1 MKNLLFIAFLLSGC
15 TSFLLSG
22 CVSSSFKSS
31 VEPNAINIGMPES
44 EFVKKYG
51 SFGEKLYYTATE
63 MNSFLWILN
72 TGSKA
77 VWLSGNAFSGGTQTI
92 RHHTMV
98 ISFDD
103 NKVSKVSP
111 SYMDGY
117 KKRMKAERYKAIY
130 WLRKSLETCKSYLS
144 NQDRG
149 RYGYIVAEILNS
161 WIYSPDVFKSIN
173 QYSNRNNSI
182 FYSSQGESRCNDAF
196 AVFEKLSNELAQ
208 RNKQN
213 N

>member
-1 MKNLLFIAFLLSGC
+1 MKNSIIIAFLLSGC
-15 TSFLLSG
+15 ISLFLSG

-51 SFGEKLYYTATE
+51 SFGEKLYYTDTE

-111 SYMDGY
+111 SYMDCIN
-117 KKRMKAERYKAIY
+117 KKRMKAEMYKTVY
-130 WLRKSLETCKSYLS
+130 WLKKSLETCIAYLS
-144 NQDRG
+144 IQDRG
-149 RYGYIVAEILNS
+149 RYGYILAELANS
-161 WIYSPDVFKSIN
+161 WVYSPDVFKSIN
-173 QYSNRNNSI
+173 QYINRNNSI
-182 FYSSQGESRCNDAF
+182 FYSSQGESHCNDAF
-196 AVFEKLSNELAQ
+196 AYFEKASNEFAQ
-208 RNKQN
+208 RNK
-213 N
+213 